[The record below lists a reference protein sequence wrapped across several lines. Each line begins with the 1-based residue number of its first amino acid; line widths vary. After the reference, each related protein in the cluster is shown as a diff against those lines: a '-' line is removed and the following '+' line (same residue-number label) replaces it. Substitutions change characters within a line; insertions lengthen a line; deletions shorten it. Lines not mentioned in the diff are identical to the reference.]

1 MPATLRNGPTTLA
14 SKPIERRL
22 TVIRHK
28 TLQSATMKQ
37 KTEQRPTLV
46 DIQNKTSRIPVC
58 GGIKK
63 ASKIASNET
72 NVVCI
77 SNRKVAPEVVK
88 TQAATGLSKKLKG
101 DATTQNHQRQ
111 KTERLKPPV
120 VDTMPAKVQNMDSKD
135 GDDPQ
140 MCQQYVRD
148 IYKNLLELERE
159 ESYTINKGF
168 LEGKSEVQSW
178 HRAVLVDWLIQVQRK
193 FGLLQETLYICVDT
207 LDRYLQVNSM
217 VYQIRIEHK
226 FFSHYTYPHSIH
238 THTQAV
244 DVTKTQLQL
253 VGVTALLIAAKYEEV
268 YPPSIQDFAYIT
280 AHTYSTKEIRDMERK
295 MLRQLNYRLNKP
307 LPIHFLRR
315 YSKVG
320 DANTKEHNLTKYI
333 LELSFLDA
341 SMSSMLPSKRA
352 AGAFLLAQSLL
363 HKKTP
368 QQLWTPTL
376 AYYSEYTF
384 SDLLEV
390 KRKLQKALK
399 DGHTSK
405 RFLVIRE
412 KYASANF
419 LKVSALPVLQDL

>member
-1 MPATLRNGPTTLA
+1 MQFYFPWNPHLLLLP
-14 SKPIERRL
+14 S
-22 TVIRHK
+22 
-28 TLQSATMKQ
+28 
-37 KTEQRPTLV
+37 
-46 DIQNKTSRIPVC
+46 
-58 GGIKK
+58 
-63 ASKIASNET
+63 
-72 NVVCI
+72 
-77 SNRKVAPEVVK
+77 
-88 TQAATGLSKKLKG
+88 
-101 DATTQNHQRQ
+101 
-111 KTERLKPPV
+111 PP
-120 VDTMPAKVQNMDSKD
+120 
-135 GDDPQ
+135 
-140 MCQQYVRD
+140 
-148 IYKNLLELERE
+148 L
-159 ESYTINKGF
+159 
-168 LEGKSEVQSW
+168 
-178 HRAVLVDWLIQVQRK
+178 
-193 FGLLQETLYICVDT
+193 
-207 LDRYLQVNSM
+207 
-217 VYQIRIEHK
+217 
-226 FFSHYTYPHSIH
+226 PHSIHTH

-405 RFLVIRE
+405 RFLVVRE

-419 LKVSALPVLQDL
+419 LKVSALPVLQDLWCLWTNPFIFVCTYTVCILCVCACMFLPLNSLLEIKLFSIYQQFSECMQEDLRWVSYTVGKGFELSRYSNKHAAMKPSTSKPPLPCSLCLPSPH

>member
-14 SKPIERRL
+14 SKHIERRL

-37 KTEQRPTLV
+37 KKTEQRPTLV

-120 VDTMPAKVQNMDSKD
+120 VDTMPANVQNMDSKD

-226 FFSHYTYPHSIH
+226 FFSHYTYAILLPLKSSPLASPLPSPPSLHPH
-238 THTQAV
+238 THT
-244 DVTKTQLQL
+244 
-253 VGVTALLIAAKYEEV
+253 
-268 YPPSIQDFAYIT
+268 
-280 AHTYSTKEIRDMERK
+280 HT
-295 MLRQLNYRLNKP
+295 
-307 LPIHFLRR
+307 
-315 YSKVG
+315 G
-320 DANTKEHNLTKYI
+320 C
-333 LELSFLDA
+333 
-341 SMSSMLPSKRA
+341 
-352 AGAFLLAQSLL
+352 
-363 HKKTP
+363 
-368 QQLWTPTL
+368 
-376 AYYSEYTF
+376 
-384 SDLLEV
+384 
-390 KRKLQKALK
+390 
-399 DGHTSK
+399 
-405 RFLVIRE
+405 
-412 KYASANF
+412 
-419 LKVSALPVLQDL
+419 